1 MARKAASSVE
11 EKVEYEAK
19 RQLDAIGVKHYGKTD
34 NINPSI
40 EAALKSAPSK
50 VGGSGTNYPDVKCL
64 IKLPNGNMLPVM
76 IEAKGRKGDIARFDA
91 DGYPDMKPAPVK
103 RYALNGA
110 LHYAHAVIDAEC
122 GYDKCLAIGI
132 NGWDDPDGEFRFEV
146 APYYCSTENDSID
159 KPLFGADEITDL
171 SFLGN
176 TDRIAEAIGNIS
188 LTDEERVAIA
198 DRVENEL
205 DARLRELNQKMQD
218 EVPVMVN
225 HRVNFVCGMIM
236 AGIGCPGVTPISS
249 DDLRG
254 ETGRT
259 SNDGSTIVNKISD
272 FLDAKGIQQDT
283 RQLLI
288 EQFNTVFLH
297 SGMWMP
303 NKDTG
308 ESKIKTLYK
317 WFEQGILPIFKTNS
331 KIDFTGRMF
340 STLNSWVSVPD
351 GDRNDVVLTPRY
363 ITRFMAQLADVDMDS
378 YCWDYTLGSAGFLV
392 AAFEEMRKDAERRIT
407 SDSEL
412 KAKIDHIKNLQLLGI
427 EKLPEIYMLAVL
439 NMLLMGENADN
450 IIQGDSLVY
459 DGNYPKGSP
468 NAGSKF
474 PANRFLLNPPYSQPG
489 KGMIFVKKALCDS
502 GMDNGYASV
511 LIQENAGSG
520 NGDTYTADIL
530 KKNTLMAS
538 IHMADI
544 FCGKASVQTAIFVF
558 KIGRHHRKDDIVK
571 FYDFSNDGY
580 SRQNRKKSS
589 QDVNLK
595 NTDHA
600 PERYEEI
607 VKSVVNGKK
616 PDKWLPAN
624 CYIEDTITLDG
635 NDWTFAQHKKIDLT
649 PTEDDFKKTVADYL
663 AYKVSDLMSRR
674 N

>member
-1 MARKAASSVE
+1 
-11 EKVEYEAK
+11 
-19 RQLDAIGVKHYGKTD
+19 
-34 NINPSI
+34 
-40 EAALKSAPSK
+40 
-50 VGGSGTNYPDVKCL
+50 
-64 IKLPNGNMLPVM
+64 MLPVM
-76 IEAKGRKGDIARFDA
+76 IEAKGRKGDIARFGS
-91 DGYPDMKPAPVK
+91 DGCPDMKPASVK

-110 LHYAHAVIDAEC
+110 LHYAHAVIDADC
-122 GYDKCLAIGI
+122 GYNKCLAIGI
-132 NGWDDPDGEFRFEV
+132 NGWDDPDGKFRFEAV
-146 APYYCSTENDSID
+146 PYYCSTENDSID
-159 KPLFGADEITDL
+159 KPLFGADEVTDL

-176 TDRIAEAIGNIS
+176 ADRIAEAIGNIS
-188 LTDEERVAIA
+188 LTDEERIAIA

-259 SNDGSTIVNKISD
+259 SNDGRKIVDRISD
-272 FLDAKGIQQDT
+272 FLDAKGIQHDT
-283 RQLLI
+283 RQLLL

-317 WFEQGILPIFKTNS
+317 WFERKILPIFKTNS

-363 ITRFMAQLADVDMDS
+363 ITRFMAQLANVDMES

-392 AAFEEMRKDAERRIT
+392 AAFEEMRKDAESRIT
-407 SDSEL
+407 SDIEL
-412 KAKIDHIKNLQLLGI
+412 KIKIEHIKNLQLLGI

-450 IIQGDSLVY
+450 IIQGDSLAY
-459 DGNYPKGSP
+459 DGNYPKNSP
-468 NAGSKF
+468 KAGTPF
-474 PANRFLLNPPYSQPG
+474 PANRFLLNPPYSAPG

-502 GMDNGYASV
+502 GMSNGYAAI

-530 KKNTLMAS
+530 KKNTLLAS

-558 KIGRHHRKDDIVK
+558 QINRPHKKDDIVK

-589 QDVNLK
+589 QEVNLK

-600 PERYEEI
+600 PERYKEI
-607 VKSVVNGKK
+607 VKSVRPNGKK
-616 PDKWLPAN
+616 PDKWLPAD
-624 CYIEDTITLDG
+624 CYIEDTITLNG

-663 AYKVSDLMSRR
+663 AYKVSELMRKG